1 MATASNKVKFNL
13 KNVHY
18 AKLTTGDDGTTT
30 FATPVAISGAVSL
43 KLSASGEPEPFYAD
57 GITYYT
63 INNNGGYSGDL
74 EIALIPEAFRIDI
87 LGETLDADKVLV
99 EDADAELG
107 AFALMFEFDGD
118 VKHIRHV
125 LYNCSASRAAIEGQT
140 NEDKKTVQTESL
152 TVTASP
158 LVVNGKSVVK
168 GKTGDTTTDS
178 VYTGWYSAVHLP
190 ATTPTT

>member
-1 MATASNKVKFNL
+1 MATSNNKVKFNL

-18 AKLTTGDDGTTT
+18 AKLTTGGDGTTT
-30 FATPVAISGAVSL
+30 FATPVAIPGAVSL

-74 EIALIPEAFRIDI
+74 EIALIPEAFRTDI

-107 AFALMFEFDGD
+107 AFALLFEFDGD

-125 LYNCSASRAAIEGQT
+125 LYNCAASRAAIEGQT
-140 NEDKKTVQTESL
+140 NEDKKTVQTETL

-158 LVVNGKSVVK
+158 LVVSGKSIVK
-168 GKTGDTTTDS
+168 GKTGDNTTDS

-190 ATTPTT
+190 ATTPAT